1 MSLTPSA
8 QRLGVTQQH
17 GVPLLIMPTSPTMLL
32 DSGDIVGL
40 RVMGPLFNLG
50 A

>member
-1 MSLTPSA
+1 MT
-8 QRLGVTQQH
+8 QRLGVTQRH
-17 GVPLLIMPTSPTMLL
+17 GVPLLIMLMSLIKLL
-32 DSGDIVGL
+32 DSGVTVGL